1 LKAPARLLLLALA
14 LAGCRAA
21 PEAANGA
28 ANGVAAETGIVFPA
42 LTGRVVDQADL
53 LPAADEARL
62 TAALAAV
69 QREVGPQFVVV
80 TVPDLQGREI
90 ADYGVQLGRT
100 WRIGSGERNDGV
112 LLIVAV
118 AERKVRIEVGYGL
131 ERRIT
136 DPFAARVIRERIR
149 PRFRAGDFPGGI
161 AAGSDA
167 IIERL
172 RSRQSDGEIAVADG
186 VVT

>member
-14 LAGCRAA
+14 LAGCRGA
-21 PEAANGA
+21 PEAANGI
-28 ANGVAAETGIVFPA
+28 AAETGIAFPA
-42 LTGRVVDQADL
+42 LTGPVVDQANL

-62 TAALAAV
+62 TAASAAV

-100 WRIGSGERNDGV
+100 WRIGSRERNDGV

-136 DPFAARVIRERIR
+136 DPFAARVIRDRIA
-149 PRFRAGDFPGGI
+149 PRFRAGDYAGGI
-161 AAGSDA
+161 SAGSDA

-172 RSRQSDGEIAVADG
+172 RSRQSDGEIAAADG